1 MQQKPAE
8 YTEYDVIVIGGGH
21 AGCEAASAAARA
33 GARTLLLTHKLDT
46 IGEMSCNPAI
56 GGLGKGHLVREID
69 ALGGEMAKTADASGI
84 QFRLLNRSK
93 GPAVRGPRTQSD
105 RALYKKTM
113 QNAMFS
119 RESLSV
125 EAAAV
130 KDLIVVDDLLKG
142 VVSECGREWLA
153 PRVVLTT
160 GTFLKGVIHIGDK
173 RVPAGRHGEKPA
185 IGLSERLYD
194 SGLKMGRLKT
204 GTPARIRFD
213 SINWDVL
220 EMQQPDENPVP
231 FSFMT
236 DAITVPQIACGITFT
251 NAKTHKIIAENLQK
265 SAIHAGHISGRGPR
279 YCPSIEDKINR
290 FADRDKHQI
299 FLEPEGLPGTLDGAV
314 VYPNGISTSLP
325 EDVQLAFLKTIKGL
339 EHVEVLRYGYA
350 IEYDYVDPRELRA
363 TLETRRIPGL
373 YLAGQINGTTGYEE
387 AAAQGLMAGINAA
400 LAAAGRSAFI
410 LDRSE
415 AYIGVMIDDLI
426 TKGVSEPYR
435 MFTSRAEYRLSL
447 RSDNADQ
454 RLTPLAEKLGIID
467 KARTK
472 AFASKMK
479 ALAGARILAGT
490 LSKTPNE
497 LKAFGIKV
505 NEDGVRR
512 TLLDLLAYP
521 KTTIKT
527 LLPVWPELKA
537 LPESTRTALEADALY
552 AGYIERQARDIAA
565 FKRDEGLRLPDDLDY
580 GRIGGISNEV
590 REKLATVRPA
600 TLGQAARMEGVT
612 PGALSAVL
620 AYIKRRGGSSSG
632 RQGNTKRHSKRHSDR
647 TEKSA

>member
-1 MQQKPAE
+1 MQQKP
-8 YTEYDVIVIGGGH
+8 TEYDVIVIGGGH

-130 KDLIVVDDLLKG
+130 KDLIVVDNLLKG
-142 VVSECGREWLA
+142 VVSECGREWFA

-251 NAKTHKIIAENLQK
+251 NAKTHKIISENLQK

-299 FLEPEGLPGTLDGAV
+299 FLEPEGLPGTPDGAV

-325 EDVQLAFLKTIKGL
+325 EDVQLAFLRTIKGL

-400 LAAAGRSAFI
+400 LAAAGRGAFI

-447 RSDNADQ
+447 RADNADQ

-479 ALAGARILAGT
+479 ALAGARILAST

-497 LKAFGIKV
+497 LKTFGIKV

-521 KTTIKT
+521 KTTVKT
-527 LLPVWPELKA
+527 LLPVWPELKT

-580 GRIGGISNEV
+580 GCIGGISNEV
-590 REKLATVRPA
+590 REKLAAVRPA

-620 AYIKRRGGSSSG
+620 AYIKRRGGSSSD
-632 RQGNTKRHSKRHSDR
+632 RQVNTKRRSDR